1 MPMLWNKSPAFTA
14 ASPCFHRKGFTLVE
28 LLVAS
33 TLGLMAMAAVASL
46 FGVYG
51 RTVSQSQALI
61 DLGSRLRSVA
71 WQLRQDLDGLTA
83 PAKPW
88 VRAEANAGY
97 LEIVEGPLATST
109 AVLGDVDDRLMLTTS
124 SPVKPFTGRVDGI
137 QQFESPVA
145 EVAWFCEPSGQ
156 SFDGVPLH
164 NLYRRQLLVCA
175 TPAAGIFNNT
185 VYATIDRNANDLSCR
200 TIGTTQTPN
209 ALSDLSKP
217 ANRFWTVIGTVKTL
231 TGTRQGEDLI
241 ASNVISFDI
250 RICPSGATAYSHGS
264 YNTNYADGGTPTA
277 GPDLAGVEVRLR
289 CVEPSSKQ
297 IRQVTVVHSFD
308 TR

>member
-1 MPMLWNKSPAFTA
+1 M
-14 ASPCFHRKGFTLVE
+14 E
-28 LLVAS
+28 LLVAA

-46 FGVYG
+46 FGVYA

-61 DLGSRLRSVA
+61 DVGARLRSVA

-97 LEIVEGPLATST
+97 LEIVQGTTAPPAAVAGDTS
-109 AVLGDVDDRLMLTTS
+109 DRLMLTTAS
-124 SPVKPFTGRVDGI
+124 LARPFMGRLDGVPE
-137 QQFESPVA
+137 FESPVA

-156 SFDGVPLH
+156 SFEGVPLQ

-175 TPAAGIFNNT
+175 TPACGPFSTGTSGTSPGT

-209 ALSDLSKP
+209 ALSDLTKA
-217 ANRFWTVIGTVKTL
+217 ANRFWQSIGTVKTL
-231 TGTRQGEDLI
+231 TGTRQGEDII
-241 ASNVISFDI
+241 ARNVLSFDI
-250 RICPSGATAYSHGS
+250 RICRSGSTTYSHDS
-264 YNTNYADGGTPTA
+264 YNTGYADGGTPIV
-277 GPDLAGVEVRLR
+277 GPDLAAIEVRVR
-289 CVEPSSKQ
+289 CVEPGGKQ

-308 TR
+308 NR